1 MNPKQELEKR
11 RLVCGP
17 MSVSV
22 DGVCRRKLEEKFNTL
37 LDRLTHEVHPEYVKP
52 EAPKGYEFDAKGNL
66 VNTAEKLQKQ
76 RDKDLSKVI
85 KGLKEPGP
93 DGKSKQPGFQEGL
106 LMGNSKLLQDPTGK
120 LSEHKEKSAKKP
132 GKTNQ
137 GTKPKTK

>member
-1 MNPKQELEKR
+1 MNPKAELEKR

-66 VNTAEKLQKQ
+66 VNTAEKLQKERQ
-76 RDKDLSKVI
+76 KDLKKVI
-85 KGLKEPGP
+85 EGINQSG

-106 LMGNSKLLQDPTGK
+106 LMGNSKLLADPTGK
-120 LSEHKEKSAKKP
+120 LPEHKEKSAKKP
-132 GKTNQ
+132 GKTSQ

>member
-1 MNPKQELEKR
+1 MNPKEELEKR
-11 RLVCGP
+11 RLACGP

-22 DGVCRRKLEEKFNTL
+22 DGVCRRKLDEKYNTL

-76 RDKDLSKVI
+76 REKDLSKVI
-85 KGLKEPGP
+85 QGMNQSGPG
-93 DGKSKQPGFQEGL
+93 GKSKQPGFQEGL

-120 LSEHKEKSAKKP
+120 MP
-132 GKTNQ
+132 GKKSQ
-137 GTKPKTK
+137 GTEPKTK

>member
-1 MNPKQELEKR
+1 MNPKEELEKR

-17 MSVSV
+17 LSVSV
-22 DGVCRRKLEEKFNTL
+22 EGVCRRKLAEKYNTL

-76 RDKDLSKVI
+76 REGDLSKVI
-85 KGLKEPGP
+85 QGLNQSGAGGKG
-93 DGKSKQPGFQEGL
+93 KQPGFQEGL

-120 LSEHKEKSAKKP
+120 ISKHSEGKP
-132 GKTNQ
+132 GKKSQGNQ
-137 GTKPKTK
+137 PKTK

>member
-1 MNPKQELEKR
+1 MNPKEELEKR
-11 RLVCGP
+11 RLACGP

-22 DGVCRRKLEEKFNTL
+22 DGVCRRKLEEKYNTL

-76 RDKDLSKVI
+76 REKDLSKVI
-85 KGLKEPGP
+85 QGMNHSGPG
-93 DGKSKQPGFQEGL
+93 GKSKQPGFQEGL

-120 LSEHKEKSAKKP
+120 MP
-132 GKTNQ
+132 GKKSQ
-137 GTKPKTK
+137 GTEPKTK

>member
-1 MNPKQELEKR
+1 MNPKEELEKR
-11 RLVCGP
+11 RLACGP

-22 DGVCRRKLEEKFNTL
+22 DGVCRRKLDEKYNTL
-37 LDRLTHEVHPEYVKP
+37 LDRLTHEVHPEYVPP

-66 VNTAEKLQKQ
+66 VNTAEKLQAQ
-76 RDKDLSKVI
+76 RDKDLGKVI

-106 LMGNSKLLQDPTGK
+106 LMGNSKLLQSTDGK
-120 LSEHKEKSAKKP
+120 ISKHSEGKP
-132 GKTNQ
+132 GKKSQ

>member
-22 DGVCRRKLEEKFNTL
+22 DGVCRRKLAEKFNVL

-52 EAPKGYEFDAKGNL
+52 EAPKGYEFDKDGKL
-66 VNTAEKLQKQ
+66 VNTAEKLQAEKEKTLKKVLSGQ
-76 RDKDLSKVI
+76 DKDGK
-85 KGLKEPGP
+85 KGQGL
-93 DGKSKQPGFQEGL
+93 GFQEGL

-120 LSEHKEKSAKKP
+120 VGEHKEKAP
-132 GKTNQ
+132 GKS
-137 GTKPKTK
+137 K

>member
-1 MNPKQELEKR
+1 MNPKEELEKR
-11 RLVCGP
+11 RLACGP

-22 DGVCRRKLEEKFNTL
+22 DGVCRRKLEEKYNKL

-66 VNTAEKLQKQ
+66 VNTAEKLQAQ

-120 LSEHKEKSAKKP
+120 MP
-132 GKTNQ
+132 GKKSQGNQ
-137 GTKPKTK
+137 PKDK